1 MKDRKIGKNI
11 FGFTLIEVLVAVS
24 IIGILSAVLAVN
36 SLDSGKQSRDID
48 RQADLRAMQSA
59 IELYKNK
66 YGRYPDGCN
75 GANIWSGQQGTSFAC
90 SGNDTQ
96 YIVGHVDVNDL
107 DGDGDITERFSFAP
121 EFISV
126 LPIDPKKG
134 NGDYGYVYVTNAAG
148 TVYKLMA
155 MNSVEGG
162 DVNYT
167 HPFRSCDVIP
177 DPDTGGYQAP
187 PAGDLSAGWCINIW
201 DGVNTDQRARCKMEG
216 DGGGSDKRFEK
227 SYGVWGG
234 FAKLSYIGINRE
246 KISDI
251 TPISNVPKFIAG
263 TTDIICK

>member
-1 MKDRKIGKNI
+1 MNNWKNLKNN
-11 FGFTLIEVLVAVS
+11 FGFTLVELLVAVS
-24 IIGILSAVLAVN
+24 IIGILSAVIAVN
-36 SLDSGKQSRDID
+36 SIDSGKQSRDTD

-66 YGRYPDGCN
+66 YGRYPAGCN
-75 GANIWSGQQGTSFAC
+75 ATNLWSGQQGTSFQC
-90 SGNDTQ
+90 SGGDTQ
-96 YIVGHVDVNDL
+96 YIVGHVDVNDW
-107 DGDGDITERFSFAP
+107 DGDGDTSERFSFAP
-121 EFISV
+121 EFISP

-134 NGDYGYVYVTNAAG
+134 TGDYGYVYNTNAAG

-167 HPFRSCDVIP
+167 HLFKSCDVIP

-201 DGVNTDQRARCKMEG
+201 DGVDVDQRDRCKMG
-216 DGGGSDKRFEK
+216 TDGRFEK

-234 FAKLSYIGINRE
+234 FAKLSYIGINPE

-263 TTDIICK
+263 TTDVICK